1 VALPNLVPHP
11 CRCAAKGK
19 ASAQFGDFGRRGDFD
34 NDEIRL
40 TSANQFKIG
49 WDSGDLETRVGRP
62 RANVAS
68 SSGRMEAPQM
78 VGYRQAVFAAERSYC
93 KQGRR
98 LAAFHIAW
106 LQSKGTGIGALEAAE
121 LENGNSGI
129 SANHSRLLEHA
140 QHRMEKLCSQPN

>member
-49 WDSGDLETRVGRP
+49 WDSGDLRTRARGP
-62 RANVAS
+62 RAQCS
-68 SSGRMEAPQM
+68 LTQRTDGSPKM
-78 VGYRQAVFAAERSYC
+78 VGYRQAVSAAERSYC